1 VKTISHIKG
10 LKGCEHKGETWG
22 IALALAMSCLGVA
35 ASIPEEVEI
44 VNSLAMDKAV
54 WHRGHLLTGWSQ

>member
-22 IALALAMSCLGVA
+22 IALANTLTCLAVA
-35 ASIPEEVEI
+35 ASIPEEVTI
-44 VNSLAMDKAV
+44 VNDIMRGKGV
-54 WHRGHLLTGWSQ
+54 WHRGHLLTGWSA